1 MAGRIYRLRKKSRN
15 QYFYPKAYN
24 DAASN
29 ITQAKTIN
37 GAMNILVPGIG
48 GPKIIDIYFKKGT
61 TSSSAIVEEVLAQQ
75 GITLKNVSSPGSK
88 HVRYTFNSKED
99 RNAALSIIN
108 KMKND
113 KIIDANID
121 YSQDPPFVTTK
132 NGLEI
137 ELEGWKKSNSG
148 DPEYDSSS
156 YGTPGDDVPT
166 SEGSEEEKSSPNWLL
181 IGGLSVVGLIAVL
194 AIVKII
200 RK

>member
-1 MAGRIYRLRKKSRN
+1 MVGRIYRLRKKNRN

-24 DAASN
+24 DAVSN
-29 ITQAKTIN
+29 ITQTKSYN
-37 GAMNILVPGIG
+37 GVMNLLVPGIG
-48 GPKIIDIYFKKGT
+48 GGKTIDLYFKKGE
-61 TSSSAIVEEVLAQQ
+61 TSSSSIVEEVLAQQ
-75 GITLKNVSSPGSK
+75 GITLKNVTFPSAK
-88 HVRYTFNSKED
+88 RVRYTFNSKED
-99 RNAALSIIN
+99 QNAALLIIN

-121 YSQDPPFVTTK
+121 YSQDPPSVTTK

-137 ELEGWKKSNSG
+137 ELVGWKKSNSG
-148 DPEYDSSS
+148 DPEYGSSS
-156 YGTPGDDVPT
+156 YGSFGT